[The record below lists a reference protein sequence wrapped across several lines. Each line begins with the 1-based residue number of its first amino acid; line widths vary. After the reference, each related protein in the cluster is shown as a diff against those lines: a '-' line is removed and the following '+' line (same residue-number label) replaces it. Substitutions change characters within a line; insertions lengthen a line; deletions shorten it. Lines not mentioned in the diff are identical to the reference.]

1 MVEAVLCL
9 VMQRVKQFTLAN
21 TMVGEIVRRIRN
33 PLNALL
39 LNVENLED
47 EIAEVNIETSRERLR
62 RMRNTIGEL
71 DSVLCEV
78 LRLSELPKPRITA
91 IDVNALVRDVETF
104 AKPESSKKEL
114 TVRINLHDNLPTIQG
129 DPIQIKQAILNIL
142 LNAIENSPS
151 RGSITLA
158 TETKDSTVSMKVEDK
173 GEGIQAAHRDRIFD
187 PFFSTKEGGIGLGLA
202 LALEIIRMHHGQI
215 SFTSKVGK
223 GSSFIVSLP
232 LRR

>member
-1 MVEAVLCL
+1 
-9 VMQRVKQFTLAN
+9 MQRAKQFTSAN
-21 TMVGEIVRRIRN
+21 TMVDEIVRRIRN

-39 LNVENLED
+39 LNIDNLEG

-62 RMRNTIGEL
+62 RMRNTIAEL
-71 DSVLCEV
+71 DSLLCEV

-91 IDVNALVRDVETF
+91 VDVNALVRDVETF

-114 TVRINLHDNLPTIQG
+114 TVRINFQDNLPTIEG
-129 DPIQIKQAILNIL
+129 DPIQIKQAILKIL
-142 LNAIENSPS
+142 LNAIESSPS

-158 TETKDSTVSMKVEDK
+158 TEAKNSNVAIKVEDN
-173 GEGIQAAHRDRIFD
+173 GEGIQLAHRNRIFD

-202 LALEIIRMHHGQI
+202 LASEIIRIHHGQI
-215 SFTSKVGK
+215 SFTSEVGK
-223 GSSFIVSLP
+223 GSSFIISLP

>member
-1 MVEAVLCL
+1 
-9 VMQRVKQFTLAN
+9 MQRVKQFTSAD
-21 TMVGEIVRRIRN
+21 TMVNEMVRRIRN

-39 LNVENLED
+39 LNIDNLED
-47 EIAEVNIETSRERLR
+47 EIAEVDVETSRERLR
-62 RMRNTIGEL
+62 RMRNTIAEL
-71 DSVLCEV
+71 DSLLCEV

-114 TVRINLHDNLPTIQG
+114 TVRIKLQDNLPTIEG
-129 DPIQIKQAILNIL
+129 DPIQIKQAILKIL
-142 LNAIENSPS
+142 LNAIESSPS

-158 TETKDSTVSMKVEDK
+158 TETKDGNVSIKVEDN
-173 GEGIQAAHRDRIFD
+173 GEGIQPAHRNRIFD

-215 SFTSKVGK
+215 SFTSEVGK
-223 GSSFIVSLP
+223 GSSFIISLP
-232 LRR
+232 LRQ